1 MSNIKDIPQ
10 VEEYKYLGIFLDEKL
25 NYTHH
30 IDYLSEKIR
39 QRAKVFKKIIKNYSV
54 RIRLILW
61 QSMM

>member
-1 MSNIKDIPQ
+1 MNNIKDIPQ
-10 VEEYKYLGIFLDEKL
+10 VQEYKYLGIFLDEKL
-25 NYTHH
+25 NYTYH

>member
-10 VEEYKYLGIFLDEKL
+10 IEEYKYLGIFLDEKL

>member
-1 MSNIKDIPQ
+1 MSYIKDIPQ